1 MIKVQINPG
10 ILKRAR
16 ELRGYSI
23 DEISSN
29 LQIDAG
35 IYSQWEVT
43 GDDIPFGKL
52 KILSQKYKRQ
62 IAFFFLEK
70 IPPKLPKPKDFR
82 NLSMRQEPLSKEILL
97 AFRRAIRYQ
106 KVMTELYAKEYF
118 IEKYKWL
125 TEYKERFGDSSN
137 PDKIAYWLRNKL
149 GYLIEDQIKDKNEY
163 VTYNKWRNYFEIELG
178 LFVFQ
183 FSMPT
188 HEVQGFNYSDT
199 YPFCI
204 VINSRNYFPNSRI
217 FTLFHEFS
225 HVLISQSSL
234 CIPDAVTE
242 DQSEEYKINSFTG
255 ALLLPK
261 DHVIYTTDPDE
272 IYKFSK
278 KYKVSSEVYLRRMK
292 ELMLITE
299 NQFFELLDIIK
310 SRTKLKTGGGLSI
323 SQLQRSI
330 NERGSLFCDIVI
342 SAAKNGIVSYDKAAD
357 ILGIKVNHFI
367 SY

>member
-29 LQIDAG
+29 LKIGTD

-43 GDDIPFGKL
+43 GNDIPFGKL
-52 KILSQKYKRQ
+52 KILSQRYKRQ

-70 IPPKLPKPKDFR
+70 IPPTFQKPKDYR
-82 NLSMRQEPLSKEILL
+82 NLFIRQEPMSKEILL
-97 AFRRAIRYQ
+97 AFRRTTRYQ
-106 KVMTELYAKEYF
+106 KVMTELYGNKYF

-125 TEYKERFGDSSN
+125 DKCKEKFGSSLN

-149 GYLIEDQIKDKNEY
+149 DYSIEDQIKDKNEY
-163 VTYNKWRNYFEIELG
+163 VTYSKWRNYFEIELG
-178 LFVFQ
+178 IFVFQ

-188 HEVQGFNYSDT
+188 HEVQGFNYSNR

-225 HVLISQSSL
+225 HVLLSQSSL
-234 CIPDAVTE
+234 CIPDTVTE
-242 DQSEEYKINSFTG
+242 DQSDEYKINSFAG

-278 KYKVSSEVYLRRMK
+278 KYKVSSELYLRRMK

-310 SRTKLKTGGGLSI
+310 SRTKSKTGGGFTI

-330 NERGSLFCDIVI
+330 NERGTLFCDIVI
-342 SAAKNGIVSYDKAAD
+342 NAAKNEIMSYDRAAD
-357 ILGIKVNHFI
+357 ILGIRVNHFI

>member
-10 ILKRAR
+10 ILKTAR

-23 DEISSN
+23 DEISSK
-29 LQIDAG
+29 LQIDAD

-52 KILSQKYKRQ
+52 RALSKKYKRQ

-70 IPPKLPKPKDFR
+70 IPSGLQKPKDFR

-97 AFRRAIRYQ
+97 AFRRATRYQ
-106 KVMTELYAKEYF
+106 KVMIELYGKEYF
-118 IEKYKWL
+118 MKKYKWL
-125 TEYKERFGDSSN
+125 TEYREKFEYSSN

-149 GYLIEDQIKDKNEY
+149 GYFIEDQIKDKDEY
-163 VTYNKWRNYFEIELG
+163 ETYKKWRNYFEIELG
-178 LFVFQ
+178 IFVFQ
-183 FSMPT
+183 FSMPAN
-188 HEVQGFNYSDT
+188 EVQGFNYSDM

-204 VINSRNYFPNSRI
+204 VINSKNYFPNSRI

-225 HVLISQSSL
+225 HVLIRQSSL

-242 DQSEEYKINSFTG
+242 DQTEEYKINSFAG
-255 ALLLPK
+255 ALLLPR
-261 DHVIYTTDPDE
+261 DRVISTTDPDE

-310 SRTKLKTGGGLSI
+310 SRTKLKTGGGFFT
-323 SQLQRSI
+323 SQLKKSI
-330 NERGSLFCDIVI
+330 NERGNLFCDIVI
-342 SAAKNGIVSYDKAAD
+342 SAAKNGIMSYDRAAD

-367 SY
+367 PY